1 MPVPEIGFELAEHL
15 RVEFGAD
22 GSRAV
27 EFLETARRV
36 LEDPTDSWPR
46 VGETVAYQCREALES
61 VTEAGGRPGA
71 GSRWRE
77 LSREVVKSADRYAN
91 ATQTQDD
98 DAPQL
103 LRELLGRIDEVR
115 RFHDEG
121 ESRHQQQ
128 LIAVIVAR
136 AGVPPSEGSGVIS
149 AFQDLFDRLNDALHG
164 DCPVSSAREMYGECV
179 ALVRRLFMPMESRD
193 SELRSLA
200 AVDSPTQAD
209 VKKLLELVAT
219 PVHMAQFVRSMATP
233 QWLAQLD
240 AARVFDREHIEV
252 WWAIAAA
259 AQRLGPMHA
268 EMVSGVLSGLW
279 KRNDADPER
288 LRCVAD
294 AARRM
299 GLPGAPLMLE
309 ILRRHPDNGAVVSE
323 AVQVAT
329 ELDPSAPLVADLI
342 DLLFN
347 EVCWPRLFVP
357 KELAGRFV
365 TGIDEHNARARV
377 ELLCLKLK
385 STPDDDHLRM
395 RMRWDL
401 TGSIARLEE
410 RGPHERSKVLTN
422 CLVSALRRACLSM
435 PLSEILDLFS
445 LLPDELRV
453 RARAWLLAEVPVTG
467 EERLVSEIEEAV
479 RGRWPNGDD
488 IAMLDRAV
496 AADVSENSVTRLR
509 DAFGEPPPDAETTR
523 AAADGDIPSEWR
535 RIAQWALLLPQDVA
549 GPWAVAAR
557 VLLPSFAATGPQ
569 QLAHRPQSKA
579 FISTS
584 PYAAESLAAL
594 PPLQACE
601 LIAAWRPRPGEG
613 YGDPHRLGDALQS
626 VVQGDPAAWLID
638 PGSVTQQLRHPTYIS
653 SYLRAVEEVIA
664 DHPAAAVAIL
674 DVIRSVH
681 KNSRIPEA
689 LSNDAL
695 DYDTDWRDAKRVG
708 LDVIRALA
716 SADMDFGDR
725 SDEVWAL
732 IDAAARDRSEGSG
745 FVDEMDPLT
754 SAVNRPCTRAF
765 ETALFVVAAELRA
778 GKPLR
783 SEYADLLNFALGL
796 EGTNGAE
803 YRAILARRL
812 GWLRHAVPE
821 WFNDNIDLLMGDK
834 APAGLAQI
842 TVDLTL
848 QWGRS
853 GRWLLE
859 AFPAMVKD
867 AVIRDVDEAMDHF
880 MVAMLWNCA
889 GYQIDDIVRF
899 IVHHFGEHP
908 ELASRAGERLS
919 FIVSDEGNEQR
930 HLESAIHFWEAMLNS
945 RAASRLE
952 GFDAMHLVDALD
964 DEVWAQLTRRTLEA
978 TADRGFWLH
987 GVADRAMELP
997 PTTAKLA
1004 VLNAIVR
1011 GHLEPWDRYHI
1022 AEHINT
1028 VIQNAAELEATA
1040 EYQQL
1045 ITALREHDII
1055 RDEPKKDS

>member
-22 GSRAV
+22 GSRV
-27 EFLETARRV
+27 VGFLETARRV
-36 LEDPTDSWPR
+36 LEGPTDSWPR

-61 VTEAGGRPGA
+61 ITEAGRPGA
-71 GSRWRE
+71 RSRWRE
-77 LSREVVKSADRYAN
+77 LSREVVKSADRYTN
-91 ATQTQDD
+91 AEQTQDD

-103 LRELLGRIDEVR
+103 LPELLGRIDEVR

-136 AGVPPSEGSGVIS
+136 AGVPPSEGSGVIAS
-149 AFQDLFDRLNDALHG
+149 FQDLFDRLNRALHG
-164 DCPVSSAREMYGECV
+164 DCSESLAREMYGECI
-179 ALVRRLFMPMESRD
+179 ALVRQLFMPMESRD
-193 SELRSLA
+193 NELKSLA
-200 AVDSPTQAD
+200 AVSPPTRAD
-209 VKKLLELVAT
+209 VQRLLELVAT
-219 PVHMAQFVRSMATP
+219 PVHLAQFVRDMATP
-233 QWLAQLD
+233 QWLVQLD
-240 AARVFDREHIEV
+240 AARVFDREHIAV
-252 WWAIAAA
+252 WRAIAAA
-259 AQRLGPMHA
+259 ARRLGPTHA
-268 EMVSGVLSGLW
+268 EMVSGFLSGLW
-279 KRNDADPER
+279 KRNDDDPER
-288 LRCVAD
+288 LRWVAA

-299 GLPGAPLMLE
+299 GFLGAELLLEML
-309 ILRRHPDNGAVVSE
+309 RKHPDNAAVALE
-323 AVQVAT
+323 AMQATT
-329 ELDPSAPLVADLI
+329 ELDPSLRLVADFV
-342 DLLFN
+342 DLLLN
-347 EVCWPRLFVP
+347 EACSSHLLESRELTNCFVS
-357 KELAGRFV
+357 
-365 TGIDEHNARARV
+365 GIDEHNARDRV
-377 ELLCLKLK
+377 ELLCFKLK
-385 STPDDDHLRM
+385 SMPADDHLLL
-395 RMRWDL
+395 RMRWDP
-401 TGSIARLEE
+401 TGWIARLEE
-410 RGPHERSKVLTN
+410 RELQTRSQVVTE
-422 CLVSALRRACLSM
+422 CLVSALRRAWLSM
-435 PLSEILDLFS
+435 PLSEILDLVS
-445 LLPDELRV
+445 MLPDALRV
-453 RARAWLLAEVPVTG
+453 RTRAWLLAEVPDLD
-467 EERLVSEIEEAV
+467 EQQLVSEIEEAV
-479 RGRWPNGDD
+479 RSRWPNGDD

-496 AADVSENSVTRLR
+496 AAGVSGSSVTRLR

-523 AAADGDIPSEWR
+523 AAEDGDIPSEWR
-535 RIAQWALLLPQDVA
+535 RIAQWALLLPLDVA

-557 VLLPSFAATGPQ
+557 VLLPDFAATGPQ
-569 QLAHRPQSKA
+569 QLAHRPQGKA
-579 FISTS
+579 FTSTS
-584 PYAAESLAAL
+584 PYAAETLAAL

-613 YGDPHRLGDALQS
+613 YHDPHRLGDALQS
-626 VVQGDPAAWLID
+626 VVRGDPAAWLTD
-638 PGSVTQQLRHPTYIS
+638 PGCVTQLLRHPTYIS

-664 DHPAAAVAIL
+664 DHPTAAVAIL

-681 KNSRIPEA
+681 SNSRIPEA
-689 LSNDAL
+689 LSNHAW

-716 SADMDFGDR
+716 SADIDFGGR

-732 IDAAARDRSEGSG
+732 IDAAAHDLGEGSG
-745 FVDEMDPLT
+745 FNGETDLLN
-754 SAVNRPCTRAF
+754 SAINRPCTRAF

-783 SEYADLLNFALGL
+783 SEYSDLLDFALRL
-796 EGTNGAE
+796 EGTDGAE

-821 WFNDNIDLLMGDK
+821 WFNDNIDLLMGDE

-842 TVDLTL
+842 TLDLAL

-853 GRWLLE
+853 DRWLLE

-867 AVIRDVDEAMDHF
+867 AVIRDVDLAMDHF

-899 IVHHFGEHP
+899 MVNHLGEHP

-919 FIVSDEGNEQR
+919 HIVSDEGTEER

-952 GFDAMHLVDALD
+952 GFEAMHLLDALD

-1022 AEHINT
+1022 AERINT
-1028 VIQNAAELEATA
+1028 VIQNAAELESTA
-1040 EYQQL
+1040 EYHQL

-1055 RDEPKKDS
+1055 RDEPGADS